1 MKLIKVA
8 RDNFSSLLDIR
19 DHNGD
24 LMIIGE
30 FSQTLPN
37 SMSNFKVAIGIVLAT
52 KLSNHSIEVKD
63 EEVLISESSSPLEKN
78 ASKDI

>member
-19 DHNGD
+19 DHNGN

-30 FSQTLPN
+30 FPQTLPN
-37 SMSNFKVAIGIVLAT
+37 SMSHLKVAIGIVLAT
-52 KLSNHSIEVKD
+52 KLANDPIEVKD
-63 EEVLISESSSPLEKN
+63 EEVLISKASSSFEKYP
-78 ASKDI
+78 SKDI